1 LDTDSASRIKK
12 VYLVSVT
19 ENTKGADAHK
29 IVDTSRVRMIKDYS
43 YITSKFLLWLLGLD
57 YADPDQKGR

>member
-1 LDTDSASRIKK
+1 MDTDSASRIKK

-29 IVDTSRVRMIKDYS
+29 IVDTSRVIMIIDHS
-43 YITSKFLLWLLGLD
+43 YISSKFLLWLLGLELC
-57 YADPDQKGR
+57 

>member
-29 IVDTSRVRMIKDYS
+29 IVDTIRVRMIKDYS
-43 YITSKFLLWLLGLD
+43 YISGKFLLWLLGLELC
-57 YADPDQKGR
+57 